1 MTFREKLQQEHPNSV
16 NGFVD
21 GGCVGC
27 PHDYGYEAEGA
38 CLAISR
44 DARINNEACTECWD
58 REIPEA
64 EPNKAPKKAVYIAG
78 PITGV
83 KDYRQK
89 FKRAEDELIKNGYIP
104 LNPARNPYGLT
115 NEQYMLMNVAAITA
129 ASAVLFLPDW
139 QNSEG
144 AALERLYARYIKK
157 PVAESIEELKKV
169 LDNG

>member
-1 MTFREKLQQEHPNSV
+1 MTFREKLQQEHPDYIRKA
-16 NGFVD
+16 FA
-21 GGCVGC
+21 GGCKGC
-27 PHDYGYEAEGA
+27 PEDYGYEPP
-38 CLAISR
+38 R
-44 DARINNEACTECWD
+44 DCSCAQSLCRECWD
-58 REIPEA
+58 REMPEA
-64 EPNKAPKKAVYIAG
+64 EPNEVPKKAVYIAG

-89 FKRAEDELIKNGYIP
+89 FKHAEDELIKNGYIP

-129 ASAVLFLPDW
+129 ASAVLFLTDW

-157 PVAESIEELKKV
+157 PVAESIEDLKKV